1 MQEVQITRQSTLG
14 SKWVWRPFW
23 GRNYGFLS
31 VYPAG
36 HLGLRAFTTFFVAPF
51 TQVIVFWITLAPG
64 LRTTGGPTGA
74 TKVGLGV
81 ALAVALALLVGVAV
95 GVGLFA
101 IGVGVGFT
109 VGVGCPFPSSDPSCS
124 DPSVSPPPRA
134 VGEMTGRGATVGTAM
149 GVAETVGVAIGV
161 GVDVVTLPTCAI
173 ADASDAIQPREM

>member
-14 SKWVWRPFW
+14 SKWVWLPFW

-109 VGVGCPFPSSDPSCS
+109 VGVGVGVGLFTIGVGCPFSSSDPSCS
-124 DPSVSPPPRA
+124 DPSASRPPRA
-134 VGEMTGRGATVGTAM
+134 VGEMTGRGATVG
-149 GVAETVGVAIGV
+149 VAVGVGVA
-161 GVDVVTLPTCAI
+161 L
-173 ADASDAIQPREM
+173 